1 MRETRRDVPAGTSY
15 ALALVFAGLA
25 ACSGTE
31 ADVSA
36 SLDTPITLERVRTIV
51 RQDTTPA
58 TAWLNRPNQLQYDSA
73 SGQLFGLEW
82 GDHQLVQFTPAGE
95 FLGYFGRP
103 GEGPGEIRNLGD
115 FGVGADHVTALDRGS
130 GKLVVFDRSSRQMR
144 VEIRL
149 DRRLRN
155 MAAIGDTLLAVLPG
169 TDASLFELF
178 HTDGYTLGSFGDGA
192 FLTGNCSCS
201 ITHVGNGTL
210 VVLNPD
216 IPEGQIHRLDG
227 SLLGA
232 FHFAEL
238 DHVLAEWQ
246 VEFGEKLRRVS
257 GLVGPAGQRIIGG
270 KIWVKMAGVSDEGS
284 FLVTATPEDLD
295 VNPWELWRLDHQGR
309 ITDRYVFDEI
319 WIEAFTAAFP
329 TIYALGL
336 GDEYG
341 VYEYRVPQPPEPR

>member
-1 MRETRRDVPAGTSY
+1 MNSLRRTLPF
-15 ALALVFAGLA
+15 LAAGLA
-25 ACSGTE
+25 ACSGVE
-31 ADVSA
+31 PDASA
-36 SLDTPITLERVRTIV
+36 SLDRPITLERVRTIV
-51 RQDTTPA
+51 RQDTTAA
-58 TAWLNRPNQLQYDSA
+58 TAWLNRPNHLHYDSI
-73 SGQLFGLEW
+73 SGHLFALEW
-82 GDHQLVQFTPAGE
+82 GDRRIVEFTTGGDSAGH
-95 FLGYFGRP
+95 FGGP
-103 GEGPGEIRNLGD
+103 GEGPGEIRNLRD
-115 FGVGADHVTALDRGS
+115 FGVGADHVTALDGGS

-149 DRRLRN
+149 DRWLRD

-169 TDASLFELF
+169 ADASLFELF
-178 HTDGYTLGSFGDGA
+178 HTDGHTLGSFGDGA
-192 FLTGNCSCS
+192 FLTGICSCS
-201 ITHVGNGTL
+201 ITHIGDGRL

-227 SLLGA
+227 SLVEA

-246 VEFGEKLRRVS
+246 VAFGEKLRRAS
-257 GLVGPAGQRIIGG
+257 GLVGPAGQRVIGG
-270 KIWVKMAGVSDEGS
+270 KMWVKMAGVTDEGS
-284 FLVTATPEDLD
+284 FLVTATPEDLG

-319 WIEAFTAAFP
+319 WIQAFTAAFP

-336 GDEYG
+336 GDEFG